1 MNPISLTSSED
12 KIDYENKLTFI
23 TLFDKLLKEENKINL
38 EENNQNNNTNVN
50 TYLEEINNIKIF
62 NSFLFSIKLE
72 NKLNSIT
79 SGENIVDKKSC
90 FYRLTLILNLLNKFK
105 ISFHSNDYEEL
116 VIYKIETTELN
127 QICHNIYKLLLDD
140 QGDIIVKDID
150 ILLHLLI
157 HQYFGKFNFETLMNL
172 VENHN
177 NSTSGSTN
185 SNSTKLKSHNH
196 NNNNANTNLNKIT
209 FEVFSKYF
217 KHIINFYLFSEKFDF
232 IFKLLEIENKAKI
245 LTAELFACIN
255 KIIRGVEDSNHLT
268 QSLKRFLDSLNQ
280 DAVHVKKYDFFI
292 GLLKAINNYLY

>member
-1 MNPISLTSSED
+1 MNTNIISSTED
-12 KIDYENKLTFI
+12 KIDYETKLTFI
-23 TLFDKLLKEENKINL
+23 NLFDKLLKDDHNQKNID
-38 EENNQNNNTNVN
+38 ENNTNNNANVN
-50 TYLEEINNIKIF
+50 TYLEENNNFKIF

-72 NKLNSIT
+72 NKLQTIINT
-79 SGENIVDKKSC
+79 DNIDKK
-90 FYRLTLILNLLNKFK
+90 FTYYRITLILNILNKFK

-116 VIYKIETTELN
+116 VLYKIETTELN

-150 ILLHLLI
+150 VLLYLLI
-157 HQYFGKFNFETLMNL
+157 SPYFGKFNFESLMSL

-177 NSTSGSTN
+177 NN
-185 SNSTKLKSHNH
+185 SNSNQSSSIKMKT
-196 NNNNANTNLNKIT
+196 NNNNNTNLNKIT

-232 IFKLLEIENKAKI
+232 IFKLLDSENKGKI
-245 LTAELFACIN
+245 LTAELIVCIN
-255 KIIRGVEDSNHLT
+255 KITRGVEDSNHLT

-280 DAVHVKKYDFFI
+280 DAVYVKKIDFFI

>member
-1 MNPISLTSSED
+1 MMNTNNLISTED
-12 KIDYENKLTFI
+12 KIDYETKLTFI
-23 TLFDKLLKEENKINL
+23 NLFDKLLKDEGNKNIDD
-38 EENNQNNNTNVN
+38 NNTNNNNININ
-50 TYLEEINNIKIF
+50 TYLEENNNFKIF

-72 NKLNSIT
+72 NKLQSIQST
-79 SGENIVDKKSC
+79 DNVDKKSSY
-90 FYRLTLILNLLNKFK
+90 YRLTLILNILNKFK

-116 VIYKIETTELN
+116 VLYKIETTELN

-150 ILLHLLI
+150 TLLYLLTFPF
-157 HQYFGKFNFETLMNL
+157 FGKFNFETLMSL

-177 NSTSGSTN
+177 SSSNSTQSS
-185 SNSTKLKSHNH
+185 STKLKT
-196 NNNNANTNLNKIT
+196 NNNNTNLNKIT

-232 IFKLLEIENKAKI
+232 IVKLLDPDNKGKI
-245 LTAELFACIN
+245 LTAELIVCIN
-255 KIIRGVEDSNHLT
+255 KITRGVEDSNHLT

-280 DAVHVKKYDFFI
+280 EAIHVKKIDFFI